1 MSNTWPRWD
10 SCLHNMPERDDVLLW
25 ALASTRLEAM
35 HVVFSFEKP
44 SQQRLC
50 RVYKEGTRLLRAGTH
65 SSHIPSLPIHCD
77 MASSPPSIKSY
88 HSSAA
93 SSHRAPS
100 GASTLRQSKSIHP
113 SQAAHSHTPTV
124 LSSLAHSG
132 YGEMVGP
139 KSSSSRRG
147 SQASHSPGLELTPRV
162 SSGSRFYE
170 HSMGPS
176 QASTS
181 QSHSGSAYR
190 QPSAADG
197 SHRSASGTLTPRQ
210 PPSSHHSQAVRSQ
223 APTVAPSFSRSGHSE
238 MPASHVASRS
248 ESQASDVPLPWP
260 KPHPD
265 PVDRFNNQITKSRE
279 QSLVRQSR
287 SASRD
292 PSVDDQRPGAGCLP
306 STTSLASIPE
316 YGQAVRAQAAATQSG
331 HHVVVSVNQAG
342 VQVTMNGP
350 GLVIIGAPHAS
361 SSSAARRTSK
371 KSRTSRREL

>member
-1 MSNTWPRWD
+1 
-10 SCLHNMPERDDVLLW
+10 MPERDDVLLW

-35 HVVFSFEKP
+35 RVVFSFEKP
-44 SQQRLC
+44 SRQRLC
-50 RVYKEGTRLLRAGTH
+50 RVYKEGTRLLRTGTH

-100 GASTLRQSKSIHP
+100 GASTLRQSRSIHP
-113 SQAAHSHTPTV
+113 SHAAHSHTPTV

-139 KSSSSRRG
+139 KSSSSRRE
-147 SQASHSPGLELTPRV
+147 SQASHSESPGLEFTPRV
-162 SSGSRFYE
+162 SSSSRFYE
-170 HSMGPS
+170 HSIGPS
-176 QASTS
+176 QALMS
-181 QSHSGSAYR
+181 QSHSGSADR

-197 SHRSASGTLTPRQ
+197 SHRSASGTSTLR
-210 PPSSHHSQAVRSQ
+210 PPASSHHSQAVRSQ
-223 APTVAPSFSRSGHSE
+223 ALTVAPSLSRSGHGE
-238 MPASHVASRS
+238 MPASHVSSRRG
-248 ESQASDVPLPWP
+248 SQASDMPLPWP

-279 QSLVRQSR
+279 QSLMRQSR

-292 PSVDDQRPGAGCLP
+292 PSVDGQRPGAGCLL

-331 HHVVVSVNQAG
+331 HHVVISVNQAG

-350 GLVIIGAPHAS
+350 GLVMIGAPHAS